1 MNNFNLR
8 KFLAE
13 NKLTGNSRVLN
24 EVAEN
29 FLDAVFSSLNDMMRA
44 GEISGEE
51 FDAAKSK
58 LENNPA
64 SLTPF
69 EKKKDVQAAAE
80 SLLKGVDEDQERDH
94 QFYANQEGEEV
105 IMQIA
110 KTAINLMDEQPGTSA
125 HIALQSVLEDYIEEN
140 GL

>member
-1 MNNFNLR
+1 MENNFNLK
-8 KFLAE
+8 KFLTE
-13 NKLTGNSRVLN
+13 NKLTGNSKVLN

-29 FLDAVFSSLNDMMRA
+29 FLEAVFNSLNDMMRA

-58 LENNPA
+58 LERNPA

-80 SLLKGVDEDQERDH
+80 SLLKGVNEDQERDY
-94 QFYANQEGEEV
+94 QFYANQEEEEIV
-105 IMQIA
+105 MQIA
-110 KTAINLMDEQPGTSA
+110 KDAIALIDEQPGTDAVSA
-125 HIALQSVLEDYIEEN
+125 LLAVIEF
-140 GL
+140 LDD

>member
-13 NKLTGNSRVLN
+13 NKLTGNSKVLN

-29 FLDAVFSSLNDMMRA
+29 FLEAVFNSLNDMMRA

-58 LENNPA
+58 LESNPA

-80 SLLKGVDEDQERDH
+80 SLLKGVNEDQERDH

>member
-1 MNNFNLR
+1 MDNFDLR

-13 NKLTGNSRVLN
+13 NRNTVK
-24 EVAEN
+24 
-29 FLDAVFSSLNDMMRA
+29 
-44 GEISGEE
+44 
-51 FDAAKSK
+51 
-58 LENNPA
+58 
-64 SLTPF
+64 
-69 EKKKDVQAAAE
+69 
-80 SLLKGVDEDQERDH
+80 EDQERDH

-110 KTAINLMDEQPGTSA
+110 KTAINLMDEQPGTSP